1 MRPRA
6 NGVAW
11 HQGQTAWQ
19 HTKASG
25 RTGASCHHA
34 RKQERIACACLHR
47 DAAQTTRPYHHMRA
61 HEGMWLRLRLLH
73 TREHGVWHTSTRQA
87 GHKYEAGW
95 TQVRGRLWQA
105 GGLGRQQECRLYGV
119 VEALCAHRL
128 CYQGAGQVASAPL
141 IGTVSTWVHSHFE
154 PSSQAHFTL
163 FAHFTHFA
171 HCTHFEPSLP
181 PLPRTFASGN
191 RVSRRWC
198 RRGLLCCT
206 LAYTIAY

>member
-1 MRPRA
+1 MP
-6 NGVAW
+6 
-11 HQGQTAWQ
+11 QTYEAGWTQ
-19 HTKASG
+19 VRG
-25 RTGASCHHA
+25 RLDS
-34 RKQERIACACLHR
+34 
-47 DAAQTTRPYHHMRA
+47 
-61 HEGMWLRLRLLH
+61 
-73 TREHGVWHTSTRQA
+73 STRQA
-87 GHKYEAGW
+87 GLKYEAGW
-95 TQVRGRLWQA
+95 TQVRGRLCQA
-105 GGLGRQQECRLYGV
+105 RGLGRQQECRLYGV
-119 VEALCAHRL
+119 VEALCADRL

-206 LAYTIAY
+206 LAYTSVSSRRGLLCCTLAYTIAY